1 MHGSSVMPRLV
12 RIAAVIAVSLS
23 LASGLATAQQRGRRP
38 AAPAAAAQAAPPAE
52 VKPQFDPKLYSA
64 LQWTNIGPD
73 RGGRSI
79 AAAGSSRR
87 PNEYYFG
94 ATGGGLWKTT
104 DGGQNWR
111 PVTDGQITSSSVG
124 AVAVCEANPDVV
136 YIGTGETELRGNIM
150 QGDGVYKSLD
160 GGKTWKH
167 VGLEATQSIAKIRIH
182 PTDCNTVWVA
192 AFGVHSAPSPD
203 RGVYKS
209 TNGGETWKKVL
220 YRDPQSGAI
229 DLNLDPNNPAVMY
242 ASLWEA
248 WRKSWGMSSGGPGS
262 GLFKSMDFGET
273 WTEISRNPGLPQ
285 TGVFG
290 KIGVA
295 ISPAA
300 PWRVYAIIE
309 HDSGG
314 VFRSD
319 DAGATWTR
327 VNDERRLRQRAFYYT
342 RIYADP
348 KTPDVMYVLNTGLY
362 RSRDGGKT
370 YQPLRPPHGDNHDL
384 WIAPNDPNRMINAND
399 GGANVSINGGDTWTE
414 QDFPTAQFYRVLLS
428 HHQPYLVCGA
438 QQDNSTVC
446 VQHKGWEHLGEQGFG
461 SGNFFYEVGGGESG
475 YIANSAADPNIYFAG
490 SYGGLLT
497 KFDYRTGQQQEVNVW
512 PENPM
517 GHNSDDMRERFQWT
531 YPIVFSHQ
539 DPNVLYVSS
548 QHVFKS
554 SDGGMSWERISPD
567 LTRHDPTTMGASGG
581 PITKDQTGVETYA
594 EVFALAPSYQDANV
608 LWAGSDDGLVNVTR
622 DGGKTWQNVTPK
634 DAPPLVRI
642 NTIEASPNTPGKAY
656 VAGIRY
662 LVDNDRHP
670 YVWRTT
676 DYGATWTRIVNGI
689 GDQDFVRSIREDPAR
704 PGLLYAGSEHTVYV
718 SWNDGDTW
726 QKLAQNLPDVQV
738 ADLQVA
744 ENDLVIATHGRAFWI
759 MYDIAPLR
767 QLNAQ
772 VAQEAVHLFHPVDP
786 IRGVDRGVQ
795 VFYDLKN
802 DVDSLTLEFLD
813 GAGNVI
819 QRFTGSRADSTRS
832 RAPVSEEEFFFGR
845 GAPPRPSVTA
855 GSHSILWNLRYPGYT
870 DFQGR
875 IFWAA
880 GNFGP
885 VAVPGRYQVRL
896 TAGGT
901 TQTQDFEVKLDPRLT
916 GKVTVAQLKEQ
927 FDLTMKVRD
936 RVSDAN
942 EAVIRVRNIKS
953 QVDDRLKQTSDAA
966 ITTLGGTVKTKL
978 SAPEE
983 EIYQVKNRSNQD
995 PLNFPIMLNNKL
1007 AALMGIVQSADA
1019 APTAQSYQVY
1029 QYLDSLVQKQL
1040 DVVEGVIS
1048 SDVTQL
1054 NALLRNANL
1063 PPIDTAKP
1071 KREGAVAAPAIP
1083 DQEH

>member
-1 MHGSSVMPRLV
+1 MHGSSVMPRLMRV
-12 RIAAVIAVSLS
+12 AAVVTVWVSL
-23 LASGLATAQQRGRRP
+23 AWATAAAQQRGRRP
-38 AAPAAAAQAAPPAE
+38 AAPVAAAQAAPPAP
-52 VKPQFDPKLYSA
+52 VKPQFDPKLYEA

-87 PNEYYFG
+87 PYEYYFG

-150 QGDGVYKSLD
+150 QGDGVYRSLD
-160 GGKTWKH
+160 AGRTWKH
-167 VGLEATQSIAKIRIH
+167 VGLQATQAIAKIRIH

-192 AFGVHSAPSPD
+192 AFGVHSAPSAD

-229 DLNLDPNNPAVMY
+229 DLNVDPDNPAVMY

-248 WRKSWGMSSGGPGS
+248 WRKSWGMSSGGAGS
-262 GLFKSMDFGET
+262 GLFKSTDFGET

-285 TGVFG
+285 TGVLG

-300 PWRVYAIIE
+300 PWRVYAIVE

-399 GGANVSINGGDTWTE
+399 GGANVSINGGETWTE

-428 HHQPYLVCGA
+428 HHRPYLVCGA

-446 VQHKGWEHLGEQGFG
+446 VEHRGWGHLGEQGFG
-461 SGNFFYEVGGGESG
+461 SGHFFYEVGGGESG

-497 KFDYRTGQQQEVNVW
+497 RFDYRTGQQQEVNVW

-517 GHNSDDMRERFQWT
+517 GHNSDDMGERFQWT

-554 SDGGMSWERISPD
+554 TNGGQSWERISPD
-567 LTRHDPTTMGASGG
+567 LTRHDPATMGASGG

-634 DAPPLVRI
+634 DAPPFVRI
-642 NTIEASPNTPGKAY
+642 NTIEASPTTPGKAY

-689 GDQDFVRSIREDPAR
+689 GDQDFVRSIREDPTR

-726 QKLAQNLPDVQV
+726 QTLSQNLPDVQV

-759 MYDIAPLR
+759 MYNVAPLR
-767 QLNAQ
+767 QMNAQ
-772 VAQEAVHLFHPVDP
+772 VAQEAVHLFDPVDP
-786 IRGVDRGVQ
+786 VRSVDPGVQ
-795 VFYDLKN
+795 VFYNLKN

-819 QRFTGSRADSTRS
+819 QRFTGSKADS
-832 RAPVSEEEFFFGR
+832 APPRPPSEEEFAFGGGPAR
-845 GAPPRPSVTA
+845 RPRVKA
-855 GSHSILWNLRYPGYT
+855 GSQSFLWNLRYPGYT

-896 TAGGT
+896 TSAGA
-901 TQTQDFEVKLDPRLT
+901 TQTQDFEVRMDPRLQGT
-916 GKVTVAQLKEQ
+916 VTVAQLKEQ
-927 FDLTMKVRD
+927 FDLTMKIRD

-942 EAVIRVRNIKS
+942 EAVIRIRNIKS
-953 QVDDRLKQTSDAA
+953 QVDDRLKQTSDAS
-966 ITTLGGTVKTKL
+966 ITSLGGTVKTKL

-983 EIYQVKNRSNQD
+983 EIYQVRNRSSQD
-995 PLNFPIMLNNKL
+995 PLNFPIMLNNKM
-1007 AALMGIVQSADA
+1007 AALMGTVQSADA
-1019 APTAQSYQVY
+1019 PPTAQSYQVY
-1029 QYLDSLVQKQL
+1029 QYLDSLVQRQL
-1040 DVVEGVIS
+1040 DLVDGVIS
-1048 SDVTQL
+1048 SDVAQL
-1054 NALLRNANL
+1054 NSLLKNANL

-1071 KREGAVAAPAIP
+1071 KREGAVAAPVIP
-1083 DQEH
+1083 

>member
-12 RIAAVIAVSLS
+12 RVAAVVSVSLTLMS
-23 LASGLATAQQRGRRP
+23 AGATAQQRGRRP
-38 AAPAAAAQAAPPAE
+38 APATAAAPAAPPPA
-52 VKPQFDPKLYSA
+52 VAPQFDPRLYGA
-64 LQWTNIGPD
+64 LKWTNIGPD
-73 RGGRSI
+73 RGGRST
-79 AAAGSSRR
+79 AVAGSSRR

-104 DGGQNWR
+104 DGGQNWH
-111 PVTDGQITSSSVG
+111 PVTDGQLTSSSIG

-136 YIGTGETELRGNIM
+136 YLGTGETELRGNVM
-150 QGDGVYKSLD
+150 QGDGVYKSVD
-160 GGKTWKH
+160 GGKTWKNM
-167 VGLEATQSIAKIRIH
+167 GLKETQSIAKIRIH

-209 TNGGETWKKVL
+209 SNGGETWKKVL

-229 DLNLDPNNPAVMY
+229 DLNVDPGNPAVMY

-262 GLFKSMDFGET
+262 GLFKSTDFGET
-273 WTEISRNPGLPQ
+273 WKEISRNPGLPQ

-300 PWRVYAIIE
+300 PWRVYAVIE

-319 DAGATWTR
+319 DAGATWSK
-327 VNDERRLRQRAFYYT
+327 VNEERRLRQRAFYYT
-342 RIYADP
+342 RIYTDP

-399 GGANVSINGGDTWTE
+399 GGANVSINGGETWTE
-414 QDFPTAQFYRVLLS
+414 QDFPTAQFYRVLLD

-446 VQHKGWEHLGEQGFG
+446 VEHKGWGHLGEQGFG
-461 SGNFFYEVGGGESG
+461 SGHFFYEVGGGESG
-475 YIANSAADPNIYFAG
+475 YIANSSADPNIYFAG

-497 KFDYRTGQQQEVNVW
+497 KFDYKTGQQQEVNVW

-531 YPIVFSHQ
+531 YPVVYSHQ

-554 SDGGMSWERISPD
+554 SNGGQSWERISPD
-567 LTRHDPTTMGASGG
+567 LTRHDPTTIGASGG

-622 DGGKTWQNVTPK
+622 DGGKTWQNITPK
-634 DAPPLVRI
+634 DAPPFIRI
-642 NTIEASPNTPGKAY
+642 NTIEASPTTPGKAY

-670 YVWRTT
+670 YLWRTT
-676 DYGATWTRIVNGI
+676 DYGTTWTKIVNGI
-689 GDQDFVRSIREDPAR
+689 GDEDFVRSIREDPTR

-726 QKLAQNLPDVQV
+726 QKLSQNLPDVQV

-759 MYDIAPLR
+759 MYNIGPLR
-767 QLNAQ
+767 QLNPQ
-772 VAQEAVHLFHPVDP
+772 VAQEAVHLFDPADP
-786 IRGVDRGVQ
+786 IRGVDPGVQ
-795 VFYDLKN
+795 VFYNLKS

-813 GAGNVI
+813 GSGNLI
-819 QRFTGSRADSTRS
+819 QRFTGSGRADTARV
-832 RAPVSEEEFFFGR
+832 RPPSEEEFFFG
-845 GAPPRPSVTA
+845 GGPPRRPAVKA
-855 GSHSILWNLRYPGYT
+855 GAQSFLWNLRYPGYT

-896 TAGGT
+896 TAGGA
-901 TQTQDFEVKLDPRLT
+901 TQTQDFEVKLDPRLQ
-916 GKVTVAQLKEQ
+916 GVTVAQLKEQ
-927 FDLTMKVRD
+927 FDFTMKIRD

-942 EAVIRVRNIKS
+942 EAVIRIRNIKS
-953 QVDDRLKQTSDAA
+953 QVDDRLKKTSDAG

-978 SAPEE
+978 SAPEQ
-983 EIYQVKNRSNQD
+983 EIYQVKNQSSQD

-1007 AALMGIVQSADA
+1007 AALMGVVQSADA
-1019 APTAQSYQVY
+1019 QPTAQSYQAY
-1029 QYLDSLVQKQL
+1029 QYLDSLVQKQV
-1040 DVVEGVIS
+1040 DAVEGVIS
-1048 SDVTQL
+1048 SDVAQL
-1054 NALLRNANL
+1054 NALLKNANL
-1063 PPIDTAKP
+1063 PPIDVSKP
-1071 KREGAVAAPAIP
+1071 KRESAVAAPVIP
-1083 DQEH
+1083 